1 MAEEKKKLIQFKN
14 IVKSFE
20 DGQVVLKGVSLDI
33 YENEFVTLLGPSG
46 CGKTTLLRIL
56 GGFLQP
62 SEGKVLFDG
71 EDIVSVPPYKREINT
86 VFQKYALFPHM
97 DVYDNI
103 AFGLTLKKEPKDVI
117 EQKVM
122 RMLRL
127 VSLEDYAH
135 RNVTEL
141 SGGQQQR
148 IAIARALVNEPSV
161 LLLDEPLGALDLK
174 LRKEMQQELKYI
186 QQEVGITFIFVTH
199 DQEEAL
205 TMSDKIV
212 VMNAGEIQQIG
223 TPTEIYRY
231 PVNEFVANFIGET
244 NIIDGVM
251 QGDDLVVFEDKKFP
265 CRARGF
271 NKNEKVDVVIRPE
284 HLDIVPRAE
293 GMLKGVVKSQ
303 LFKGMHYD
311 TVVETR
317 VGTTITVKMQ
327 VSQDRPVLNADA
339 GEKISASAFLIDVE
353 DVGELDDAKVV
364 ALASAEAWDVET
376 EEPISIKNVEYD
388 IKPEVGSYSVT
399 FTTAAGTSITV
410 KAAVMAENRVESK
423 VYQEE
428 IYAMNF
434 FKKVED
440 IQESIA
446 LDTDLETWAS
456 ASAWSLED
464 GEQVEISDVKYDFD
478 PETIEPGVYDV
489 TFSTEG
495 YEYKVS
501 TTRAC
506 EEGAEVGLIFRPE
519 DIHVMKKEGQW

>member
-1 MAEEKKKLIQFKN
+1 MPEQKKLIQFKN

-62 SEGKVLFDG
+62 TEGKVLFDG
-71 EDIVSVPPYKREINT
+71 EDIVNVPPYKREINT

-97 DVYDNI
+97 NVYDNI
-103 AFGLTLKKEPKDVI
+103 AFGLTIKKEPTDVI
-117 EQKVM
+117 AQKVM

-127 VSLEDYAH
+127 VSLEDYAD

-251 QGDDLVVFEDKKFP
+251 QDDDLVVFEDKKFP

-284 HLDIVPRAE
+284 HLDIVPRSE

-464 GEQVEISDVKYDFD
+464 GEQVEITDVKYDFD

>member
-1 MAEEKKKLIQFKN
+1 MLRGI
-14 IVKSFE
+14 
-20 DGQVVLKGVSLDI
+20 SLSI
-33 YENEFVTLLGPSG
+33 KRREFVTLLGPSG
-46 CGKTTLLRIL
+46 CGKTTTLRII
-56 GGFLQP
+56 GGFEQP
-62 SEGKVLFDG
+62 DSGDVFFDG
-71 EDIVSVPPYKREINT
+71 KRLNDVPPYQREINT
-86 VFQKYALFPHM
+86 VFQRYALFPHLN
-97 DVYDNI
+97 VAENI
-103 AFGLTLKKEPKDVI
+103 AFGLHIKKLDRADIKRKTAEMLELVGLRGFENRDVT
-117 EQKVM
+117 
-122 RMLRL
+122 
-127 VSLEDYAH
+127 S
-135 RNVTEL
+135 L

-148 IAIARALVNEPSV
+148 VAIARALVCEPRV

>member
-1 MAEEKKKLIQFKN
+1 MPEQKKLIQFKN

-62 SEGKVLFDG
+62 TEGKVLFDG
-71 EDIVSVPPYKREINT
+71 EDIVNVPPYKREINT

-97 DVYDNI
+97 NVYDNI
-103 AFGLTLKKEPKDVI
+103 AFGLTIKKEPKDVI
-117 EQKVM
+117 AQKVM

-127 VSLEDYAH
+127 VSLEDYAD

-464 GEQVEISDVKYDFD
+464 GEQVEISDGKYDFD